1 MGGWAK
7 GAGMGSGSGPGA
19 VPPQFRAGLLDP
31 LESLRPP
38 LPFIFILPIFSVVI
52 KVHSINLPFDNF
64 KDIVQ

>member
-7 GAGMGSGSGPGA
+7 GAGMGSESGPGA

-38 LPFIFILPIFSVVI
+38 LAFHFHIA
-52 KVHSINLPFDNF
+52 NF
-64 KDIVQ
+64 LSCYKSTQHQSAV